1 MRLIPRAFIAA
12 SALSILAACSSMSDS
27 VPKHERPLSEAMRD
41 LMREKG
47 MTERSPIFV
56 RTFKKES
63 ELEVW
68 KARRDGTYAL
78 LKTYP
83 VCRWSGQLGPK
94 LREGDRQT
102 PEGFYMVTSRQM
114 NPRSSYYLS
123 YDVGYPNAYDRALGR
138 TGGDVMV
145 HGACT
150 SRGCFAMTDE
160 QAAELYALAREAF
173 DGGMTAFAVHSFP
186 FRMTAANLAKHRAD
200 ENIAFWKNLKE
211 GNDHFE
217 VSKRPP
223 RVAACGGRYVFNA
236 TRSDGG
242 TEIDADA
249 ACPALTPD
257 LAISAKVAQKQA
269 RDEVEVS
276 RLIAQG
282 TEAVRA
288 IYADGSMHP
297 SFANKITAAD
307 GQVALAFKQA
317 GVSRP
322 EKVKLEPTYVP
333 VLEKEITGSIRR

>member
-1 MRLIPRAFIAA
+1 MRLIPRALLMA
-12 SALSILAACSSMSDS
+12 SALALLSACSSMSDS

-56 RTFKKES
+56 RVFKKES

-94 LREGDRQT
+94 KREGDRQT
-102 PEGFYMVTSRQM
+102 PEGFYMVTSSQM
-114 NPRSSYYLS
+114 NPRSAYYLS
-123 YDVGYPNAYDRALGR
+123 YDIGYPNAYDQALGR

-173 DGGMTAFAVHSFP
+173 DGGMSAFPVHSFP
-186 FRMTAANLAKHRAD
+186 FRMTPANLAKHRAD

-217 VSKRPP
+217 VTKRPP
-223 RVAACGGRYVFNA
+223 QVAACGGRYVFNA
-236 TRSDGG
+236 KPTHESASV
-242 TEIDADA
+242 EADA
-249 ACPALTPD
+249 ACPDLTKDP
-257 LAISAKVAQKQA
+257 IVTAKVAEKQA

-282 TEAVRA
+282 VEAVRA
-288 IYADGSMHP
+288 VYADGSMHP
-297 SFANKITAAD
+297 SFANKITSAD
-307 GQVALAFKQA
+307 GQMSLAFKEA

-333 VLEKEITGSIRR
+333 IGEVTGSVRR